1 MSPVSK
7 DVLDFI
13 RACEAIHGRL
23 AQGEPFTAE
32 ERWIIV
38 SSSSELLSKLKAA

>member
-7 DVLDFI
+7 EVLDFI

-23 AQGEPFTAE
+23 AQGDPLTDE
-32 ERWIIV
+32 ERWIIE
-38 SSSSELLSKLKAA
+38 SSGSELLSKLTPV